1 MLRTNLSLHTLKNLS
16 NRFLVADVVQMST
29 FRLADF
35 NAAITKIFNFL
46 ICFL

>member
-16 NRFLVADVVQMST
+16 NRFLVDYLVQMST
-29 FRLADF
+29 FRLASL
-35 NAAITKIFNFL
+35 NAAITKIFNFF